1 MGYLSL
7 IIRDVGPLSLIEKL
21 EYNYMPLIWS
31 ALVQQ
36 DTMYLEYVKSVT
48 DLDRAM
54 GVTATT
60 LQNQGLKG
68 VVGGHLYPGM

>member
-1 MGYLSL
+1 MSL

-21 EYNYMPLIWS
+21 KYNYM
-31 ALVQQ
+31 ALECTSIQQ
-36 DTMYLEYVKSVT
+36 DTMYLECVKSVT